1 MNWNRLKREI
11 TPRRIFNLTKLG
23 FLNYLQWPLGAM
35 SYFIIIY
42 QLGLKYLLPQV
53 TIPDGLAI
61 FGGGIAV
68 SYTIGLSMKLHKK
81 FGLYRDEQ
89 EMITEANPYARF
101 NYEITLRGI
110 ELTIAMTEANI
121 KWLKMEGVPTE
132 EIEAELVAYRA
143 YQDKVR
149 GLLQSWG

>member
-1 MNWNRLKREI
+1 MNWARLKREV
-11 TPRRIFNLTKLG
+11 TPRRVFNLTKLG
-23 FLNYLQWPLGAM
+23 FLNYLQWPLGAI

-42 QLGLKYLLPQV
+42 QLGLKYLLPNI
-53 TIPDGLAI
+53 TTLDGLAI
-61 FGGGIAV
+61 FGGGVAI

-110 ELTIAMTEANI
+110 DLTIATTEATM
-121 KWLKMEGVPTE
+121 KWLKMVDVPTA
-132 EIEAELVAYRA
+132 EIEEQLVAYRK
-143 YQDKVR
+143 YQALVR
-149 GLLQSWG
+149 ELLKSWG